1 VAGVDVHQHLWP
13 PPFVEALSRR
23 REPPFVDGDVLHL
36 REGSYPAGL
45 DAHTL
50 PSRLAALDR
59 AGLDTAVVSLQP
71 TLGLQ
76 ALAAEEREEL
86 ERTWE
91 DGALD
96 IAAAAAGRVV
106 PLSPRGPGAGFAGV
120 SVGADALDDLDRL
133 GPTLDALR
141 GSGFLFVHPVAG
153 SKRPDLPEWWA
164 AVVEYTSQMQRAYL
178 GWLAL
183 GQERWPDVTV
193 VFAVLAGGGPVQLER
208 LACRDAAA
216 AVGRH
221 PNLLFD
227 TASYGPRA
235 LRLAIDSL
243 GAEQLVFGTDVPV
256 VDAGHAAAAL
266 AELGGETERLVRETT
281 PARLLALA
289 GSIVETDAS

>member
-1 VAGVDVHQHLWP
+1 MAGVDVHQHLWP
-13 PPFVEALSRR
+13 TPFVEALSRR

-36 REGSYPAGL
+36 REASYPAGL

-50 PSRLAALDR
+50 ASRLTALDR
-59 AGLDTAVVSLQP
+59 AGLDRAVVSLQP

-76 ALAAEEREEL
+76 SLSADARDEL
-86 ERTWE
+86 ERAWE
-91 DGALD
+91 EGALQM
-96 IAAAAAGRVV
+96 AASSSGRLV
-106 PLSPRGPGAGFAGV
+106 PLSPRTARAGFAGV
-120 SVGADALDDLDRL
+120 SVGADALDDLESL

-153 SKRPDLPEWWA
+153 SGAPGLPGWWA

-178 GWLAL
+178 GWLAR
-183 GQERWPDVTV
+183 GQERWPDVTI

-208 LACRDAAA
+208 LACRSDSPE
-216 AVGRH
+216 VVRH
-221 PNLLFD
+221 PNLFFD

-235 LRLAIDSL
+235 LRLAIDAL

-256 VDAGHAAAAL
+256 VDAAHAAAVL

-281 PARLLALA
+281 PERLLAA
-289 GSIVETDAS
+289 R